1 MTVTIDSA
9 SEAAPEIN
17 SINKARVLAQ
27 ALPYMQR
34 YTGETVVIKYGGHAM
49 GEEHIA
55 ALFAQDVALLK
66 QAGVR
71 PVVVHG
77 GGPQIGAM
85 LERLGIQ
92 TKFDAGLR
100 VTDKQTVEVVEM
112 VLAGSINKQIVT
124 EINKAGGRAVGLSG
138 KDGSL
143 ILARK
148 LKRTMT
154 DPDSNIER
162 ILDLGFVGEPEAIT
176 PDILEELSDGDII
189 PVIAPIG
196 VSREGVTYNINADT
210 AAGAI
215 ASALGAKRLLMLTD
229 VAGVLD
235 GEGNLVA
242 ELSRGE
248 ARKLVEN
255 GVIQGGMIPK
265 IETCVKATEA
275 GVEAVV
281 VLDGRVE
288 HAVLLELFT
297 DHGIGT
303 LIS

>member
-1 MTVTIDSA
+1 MTVSIDSA
-9 SEAAPEIN
+9 NEAAPEIN
-17 SINKARVLAQ
+17 SIDKARVLAQ

-92 TKFDAGLR
+92 TRFDAGLR

-162 ILDLGFVGEPEAIT
+162 ILDLGFVGEPETIT
-176 PDILEELSDGDII
+176 PDILEELCDGDII

-196 VSREGVTYNINADT
+196 VSREGVN
-210 AAGAI
+210 
-215 ASALGAKRLLMLTD
+215 
-229 VAGVLD
+229 
-235 GEGNLVA
+235 
-242 ELSRGE
+242 
-248 ARKLVEN
+248 
-255 GVIQGGMIPK
+255 
-265 IETCVKATEA
+265 
-275 GVEAVV
+275 
-281 VLDGRVE
+281 
-288 HAVLLELFT
+288 
-297 DHGIGT
+297 
-303 LIS
+303 